1 MFCPHCGRC
10 LGECTSSDDTCV
22 EKVLIE
28 KPKQL
33 KKKQMLHKMKCI
45 KCKEHVY
52 ISLEF
57 ID

>member
-22 EKVLIE
+22 EKVLID

-33 KKKQMLHKMKCI
+33 KKKTNVTQN
-45 KCKEHVY
+45 EVY
-52 ISLEF
+52 
-57 ID
+57 